1 MSQDYEVIGA
11 TYDGRKIVKA
21 TIAGATINANSTA
34 TFTAS
39 ALSHPPVGLPLYTL
53 HPFIASVPSLIM
65 KSLLQLLVKGAL
77 NYMTQSSGTFNVTT
91 VDNTVGFTLYAG
103 TTTSISTI
111 DVILEAV

>member
-11 TYDGRKIVKA
+11 TYDGRKIVGV
-21 TIAGATINANSTA
+21 TIQGATINAN
-34 TFTAS
+34 
-39 ALSHPPVGLPLYTL
+39 
-53 HPFIASVPSLIM
+53 VPSLIM

-77 NYMTQSSGTFNVTT
+77 NYMTQSPGTFNVTT

-111 DVILEAV
+111 DVVLEAF

>member
-1 MSQDYEVIGA
+1 MSQDYEVIGT
-11 TYDGRKIVKA
+11 TYDGKKIVEV
-21 TIAGATINANSTA
+21 TIQGATINANSTA

-39 ALSHPPVGLPLYTL
+39 APSHSPVGLPLYTL
-53 HPFIASVPSLIM
+53 HPFTVNVPSLIM
-65 KSLLQLLVKGAL
+65 KSLFQLIAKGAL

>member
-1 MSQDYEVIGA
+1 MSYEVIGT
-11 TYDGRKIVKA
+11 TYDGKKIVKA

-39 ALSHPPVGLPLYTL
+39 APSHPPVGLPLYTL
-53 HPFIASVPSLIM
+53 HPFTASVPSLIV
-65 KSLLQLLVKGAL
+65 KSLLQLTVKRVL
-77 NYMTQSSGTFNVTT
+77 NYMTSSSGTFSVTT
-91 VDNTVGFTLYAG
+91 VDNTVSFTLYAG

>member
-11 TYDGRKIVKA
+11 TYDGRKIVEV
-21 TIAGATINANSTA
+21 TIQGATINANSTA

-39 ALSHPPVGLPLYTL
+39 APSHPPVGLPLYTL
-53 HPFIASVPSLIM
+53 HPFTASVPSLIV
-65 KSLLQLLVKGAL
+65 KSLLQLIVKRAL
-77 NYMTQSSGTFNVTT
+77 NYMTPSSGTFSVTT
-91 VDNTVGFTLYAG
+91 VDNTVSFTLYAG